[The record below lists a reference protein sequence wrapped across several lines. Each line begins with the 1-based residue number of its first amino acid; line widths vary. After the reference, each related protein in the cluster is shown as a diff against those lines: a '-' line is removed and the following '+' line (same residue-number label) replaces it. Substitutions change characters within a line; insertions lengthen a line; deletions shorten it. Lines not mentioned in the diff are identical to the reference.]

1 MNEKSVEQAIEEL
14 TLMLLY
20 LSRFVDRDIP
30 SLDGKTMYHSWKGYD
45 FGILN
50 ELNEKDFIRQGNCPS
65 RSKSVYITD
74 EGIQRAKNLMK
85 EYGIEDRDTEK
96 RGR

>member
-1 MNEKSVEQAIEEL
+1 MNEKSAEQAIEEL

-20 LSRFVDRDIP
+20 LSRFVDRDTP

-50 ELNEKDFIRQGNCPS
+50 KLNEKDFIRQGNCPS

>member
-1 MNEKSVEQAIEEL
+1 MNEKSAEQAIEEL

-20 LSRFVDRDIP
+20 LSRFVDRDTP

-50 ELNEKDFIRQGNCPS
+50 ELNEKDFIRQGNYPS
-65 RSKSVYITD
+65 RSKSVNITD

>member
-1 MNEKSVEQAIEEL
+1 MNEKIAEQAIEEL

-20 LSRFVDRDIP
+20 LSRFVDRDTP
-30 SLDGKTMYHSWKGYD
+30 PLNGKTMYLSWKGYD

-50 ELNEKDFIRQGNCPS
+50 KLNEKDFLRQGNNPS

-74 EGIQRAKNLMK
+74 DGIQRAKNLMK